1 MSYPWKR
8 HWSQHAIATEDR
20 DGRAIRAPQSSQ
32 ATEAAINPDKLYTT
46 PEAAEI
52 LRWSPRTAERQR
64 VQGDGPPFVK
74 LGNGSRARVVYRG
87 ADLIAWIESQI
98 RNSTSDRG
106 R

>member
-1 MSYPWKR
+1 MSYRTP
-8 HWSQHAIATEDR
+8 HWSQRPPFDHEGTDPSSERSGAKAAQTSAID
-20 DGRAIRAPQSSQ
+20 P
-32 ATEAAINPDKLYTT
+32 NKLYTT
-46 PEAAEI
+46 PEVAKI
-52 LRWSPRTAERQR
+52 FRMSGRTFERQR